1 MKWFNNL
8 KIDQKLVIVDT
19 GVLLGVIPL
28 TIFLILFKKIE
39 MLTVL

>member
-28 TIFLILFKKIE
+28 TIFLILF
-39 MLTVL
+39 